1 MEAAGDA
8 SVRTMSLRAEL
19 RAAVEL
25 WVVPALL
32 ALLPWRVGMLLARV
46 VARTLPLYGD
56 GAHEGAV
63 QWRDAMGGGDERA
76 FVVAYRF
83 AQLVDHVDLYWT
95 LTRSRRFLLRR
106 LAANVP
112 ALTPGQPV
120 LVLSFHFGQ
129 GLMLMHWLAAHGIAA
144 RFVSVRL
151 ERATSPGALHHAYAR
166 LRIRA
171 VERLA
176 GVAPIFTGGARREI
190 AATLAAGGA
199 VYGLVD
205 VPVPD
210 AGRAAA
216 NATLLG
222 RDVLLPTGLLD
233 AAQASQAQVL
243 VLTAHAT
250 PAGERVVQ
258 ADALGRAG
266 ETTMGA
272 LAALLERRLH
282 EAPAA
287 WHFWRLW
294 PLFFARSRSV
304 GGPP

>member
-1 MEAAGDA
+1 VDAAHDA
-8 SVRTMSLRAEL
+8 PAARMMPRDEL
-19 RAAVEL
+19 RAGIEL
-25 WVVPALL
+25 WLVPALL
-32 ALLPWRVGMLLARV
+32 ALLPWRAGMLLARF
-46 VARTLPLYGD
+46 VARMLPLYGD
-56 GAHEGAV
+56 AARASAA
-63 QWRDAMGGGDERA
+63 QWRAATGCADERA
-76 FVVAYRF
+76 FVAAYRY
-83 AQLVDHVDLYWT
+83 AQLVDHVDLYWA

-106 LAANVP
+106 LAASSP
-112 ALTPGQPV
+112 AYAPGQPV

-129 GLMLMHWLAAHGIAA
+129 GLLLMHWLAAHGIRA

-151 ERATSPGALHHAYAR
+151 DRSPTSGGLRHAYAR

-176 GVAPIFTGGARREI
+176 GVAPIYTGGARREI

-210 AGRAAA
+210 AQHATA

-233 AAQASQAQVL
+233 AAQASQAHVL

-250 PAGERVVQ
+250 PRGERIVQ

-266 ETTMGA
+266 ETTIDA
-272 LAALLERRLH
+272 LAALLERRLR

-287 WHFWRLW
+287 WHFWHLW
-294 PLFFARSRSV
+294 PLFCARPR
-304 GGPP
+304 